1 MSSQHYD
8 VVIMGAGIGGNWA
21 ARHLMLKMPGIR
33 VALVEPKSDEAIAKI
48 GKIGES
54 SVEIAG
60 IFMVK
65 ELGLGEYLT
74 EKQLPKN
81 GLNFHWPKDSAKTD
95 SIDDYWSV
103 WALRQ
108 PVVHAWQMH
117 RGKLETDLLR
127 MNTDMGVARVQA
139 RVKDIEITDGD
150 APNAVVAK
158 SHDGEELRLTCDHLI
173 DTAGRSFI
181 TGRKFDNIL
190 PDPADKFGLNNGTAW
205 VRVTGVDRDVF
216 REAMPMDTAT
226 ARYYGT
232 NHWFGEGHW
241 LWMIP
246 IDREEMSLS
255 IGVMHHHDVI
265 PGKHLNSREKFLA
278 FLEKNHTV
286 LHKLITTAEGE
297 LDFMYWGKPSHRCKQ
312 MFNADNW
319 YALGD
324 AAYFAD
330 AFYSMGTST
339 IALAVE
345 SVTEIIRA
353 KRAGEADA
361 EEKRAAFND
370 YNVWFSQTNM
380 HMYRHH
386 ARHLGNASIMSWRIF
401 FEYIWWFG
409 TLVPTFIG
417 KWHLQPRYIAETLDN
432 CPRHFH
438 VEVYEELNEIQDEG
452 INLGLMDCY
461 RADQLPVEYHPTQD
475 HLPYLENTTYGAR
488 ELNIYTAVAATHWYA
503 AWWWIKLQKRAWGFG
518 ALLRKKAWSLALRLF
533 LQAFLIKMR
542 AAWHEL
548 ELLGRP
554 HSDAHQEVADA
565 FERSNPLPKL
575 QPWMDSLPE
584 RKPRRRGA
592 TAGGDESAA

>member
-1 MSSQHYD
+1 MTDTQHFD
-8 VVIMGAGIGGNWA
+8 VVIMGAGMGGNWA
-21 ARHLMLKMPGIR
+21 ARHLMIKIPGIR

-74 EKQLPKN
+74 EHHLPKN
-81 GLNFHWPKDSAKTD
+81 GLNFHWPKDPAKTD
-95 SIDDYWSV
+95 STDDYWSV

-117 RGKLETDLLR
+117 RGKLERDLLR
-127 MNTDMGVARVQA
+127 MNTEMGATRVQA
-139 RVKDIEITDGD
+139 RVTDIEVTSGDGLNTVIGKT
-150 APNAVVAK
+150 PE
-158 SHDGEELRLTCDHLI
+158 GEEVRLSCDHLI
-173 DTAGRSFI
+173 DCAGRSFI

-190 PDPADKFGLNNGTAW
+190 AEPEDKFGLNNGTAW
-205 VRVTGVDRDVF
+205 VRITGVDRELF
-216 REAMPMDTAT
+216 HKAMPIDTAT

-265 PGKHLNSREKFLA
+265 PGKHLNSRAKFLA
-278 FLEKNHTV
+278 FLEKNHGV
-286 LHKLITTAEGE
+286 LHKLITSADAE
-297 LDFMYWGKPSHRCKQ
+297 LDFMYWGKPSHRCKE
-312 MFNADNW
+312 MFSKDNW
-319 YALGD
+319 YAVGD

-339 IALAVE
+339 IAVAVE

-361 EEKRAAFND
+361 EEKRQAYND
-370 YNVWFSQTNM
+370 YNIWFSKTNM

-386 ARHLGNASIMSWRIF
+386 GRHLGDPSIMSWRIF
-401 FEYIWWFG
+401 FEYVWWFG

-417 KWHLQPRYIAETLDN
+417 KWHLQPKYIKETLEN

-438 VEVYEELNEIQDEG
+438 VEVYDELNELQDAG
-452 INLGLMDCY
+452 VNLGLMDCY
-461 RADQLPVEYHPTQD
+461 RADQLAVAYHPTQD
-475 HLPYLENTTYGAR
+475 HLHYLENTTYGPR
-488 ELNIYTAVAATHWYA
+488 ELNIYTTVASTHWFA
-503 AWWWIKLQKRAWGFG
+503 AWWWIKLQKTAYGFG
-518 ALLRKKAWSLALRLF
+518 ALRRKKAWSVAGRLF
-533 LQAFLIKMR
+533 AQAFLIKMR
-542 AAWHEL
+542 AGWHEL

-554 HSDAHQEVADA
+554 QSDVHQKKVDEFA
-565 FERSNPLPKL
+565 RSNSVPKL

-584 RKPRRRGA
+584 RSRPRRRGA
-592 TAGGDESAA
+592 DSGESAA